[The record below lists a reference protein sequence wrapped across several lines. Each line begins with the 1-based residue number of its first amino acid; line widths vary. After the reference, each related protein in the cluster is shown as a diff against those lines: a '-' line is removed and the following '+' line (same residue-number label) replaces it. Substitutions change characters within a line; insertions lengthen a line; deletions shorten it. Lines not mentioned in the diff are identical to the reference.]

1 MAFRVPPLCSTRRLR
16 TTALTVALIASAVVV
31 PTVAS
36 AAPGDGTQV
45 KQSIASVQQR
55 LGALALKN
63 DQLVE
68 KYNQANIA
76 YQATKAAAAKATAAY
91 QQAQRRLTEAQDL
104 LAQSAASQY
113 EGGTFSA
120 TGALLSSNSG
130 TSYLDQLDT
139 LSMLSQH
146 NAQVVSSFAV
156 LQKQAKTAQ
165 QKATSLYGKATATRA
180 ALESQR
186 TATTKQIA
194 KYKDLLASLNARQRA
209 IWAAQHQ
216 ATISANTATT
226 LTTHSVQATSAA
238 ARAAVNF
245 ALAQVGKPYV
255 FGAAGP
261 DSYDC
266 SGLTMAAWQQGGV
279 SLPHS
284 AADQYNYGHHVSVD
298 QLAPGDLIFMYQPIG
313 HVTIYIGNGM
323 MVSAPTEG
331 ENVQVVSVQ
340 SFASDIVGA
349 TRLVG

>member
-1 MAFRVPPLCSTRRLR
+1 VAA
-16 TTALTVALIASAVVV
+16 ALVASAAIV

-36 AAPGDGTQV
+36 AAPGNGAQV

-55 LGALALKN
+55 LDALAREN

-68 KYNQANIA
+68 KYNQANNA
-76 YQATKAAAAKATAAY
+76 YQTTKAAAAKASAVYA
-91 QQAQRRLTEAQDL
+91 QAQRRLTEAQNL
-104 LAQSAASQY
+104 LAQSAAAQY
-113 EGGTFSA
+113 EGGTYSA
-120 TGALLSSNSG
+120 TGALLSSTSG
-130 TSYLDQLDT
+130 SSYLDQLDT

-146 NAQVVSSFAV
+146 NAQIVSSFAV
-156 LQKQAKTAQ
+156 IQKQAKLAQ
-165 QKATSLYGKATATRA
+165 RNAASLYQRATANRA
-180 ALESQR
+180 ALVSR
-186 TATTKQIA
+186 RAATTTQIA
-194 KYKDLLASLNARQRA
+194 KYKDLLATLNARQRA
-209 IWAAQHQ
+209 IWAAQHR
-216 ATISANTATT
+216 ASISAGTATT
-226 LTTHSVQATSAA
+226 LTRHTVQATSSAA
-238 ARAAVNF
+238 QAAVQF

-261 DSYDC
+261 DAYDC
-266 SGLTMAAWQQGGV
+266 SGLTMASWQQGGV

-284 AADQYNYGHHVSVD
+284 AADQYNYGHHVSID

-331 ENVQVVSVQ
+331 EPVQVVSVQ